1 MRLIQ
6 STLLLIFSVLI
17 SQVAF
22 SQGKALSLSPQK
34 KLTQFILNK
43 WTTDEG
49 LHANTLLDVIQTKDG
64 YIWIS
69 GYNGMSRF
77 DGISF
82 SVFNKANVDVFYT
95 NTTTALYEDAEG
107 VLWIGTEGGGLL
119 SYANTSFKVYGK
131 EDNFTHRT
139 EFLFEDRDKTIWI
152 GTRGAGV
159 CKFNRKNITV
169 FEEIPELKGSI
180 VLSIAQDASGA
191 MWFAT
196 PNKGLFKYA
205 NGSYEQFTTA
215 QGLPSDNIRALLL
228 DSRGNLWVGTNNGV
242 IRIINNK
249 ILPIEALS
257 KQYVNC
263 FYEDALQNIWI
274 GTNNEGLI
282 RHFPQSGTF
291 EVFSEEQG
299 LPHKIIKD
307 ITSDLEG
314 NLWTTTYRGG
324 LVLIKD
330 GKFTNYSQLDGLSG
344 KVVNFIYQE
353 NKDKFLIGTDAG
365 KVNIIEKGNLR
376 EFTFKNLLD
385 RVMSITKDAKGNYWF
400 TSEVGLL
407 KVSPDGK
414 ETMYNKSNGLKDN
427 SLRYC
432 MTDKEGNVWFGSRAG
447 GLAKITPDE
456 KIHYFNKANG
466 FPSDF
471 IMSIDQYKDKMII
484 GTNDE
489 GLYIMQDTVIVKRIS
504 VKEGLITNLIFN
516 VYVDNDLFWIV
527 GNGGLTLYRDGKC
540 INYTTKEGLFNDSP
554 FDVLEDKQGNF
565 WLTSAKGIFTIAKK
579 ELLDF
584 ADGKISKITCKSYG
598 KYDGMKQEDCT
609 GATPSL
615 KALDGKL
622 WFPTL
627 GGVSILDP
635 ENIPL
640 NLQKPPVEVNQ
651 FIVDQFLVD
660 NTSINLGEKVVL
672 EAGKKRFVFNY
683 TALSH
688 TAPQKVNFKFK
699 LEGFDEDW
707 IDAGSQRSVTYTSLA
722 YGDYTFRVIAA
733 NNDGIWNNEGASV
746 KFYLEPFFWETP
758 VFYGLCFFVLMLLVL
773 LIYRWRVSV
782 LNRRNEELEN
792 TVKART
798 AEIQQQKE
806 EIETQRD
813 NIEHQRKEMENAYVL
828 IKEKNEFITD
838 SIRYAKTIQQALLP
852 IEDKMKQVLRDY
864 FIIYRPKDIV
874 SGDFYWFSHFSQE
887 LLDEIHLK
895 DKTPKSFIAAVDCT
909 GHGVPG
915 AFMSMIS
922 LVLLNEIIKQK
933 LNFDLPTALEKLD
946 EGIRMALR
954 QDEKANNDGMDIC
967 ICKIE
972 PHGSQQSK
980 VSFTGAK
987 RPLFYI
993 EKGSSEVITIMGD
1006 KRSIGGLNAK
1016 QRQFTAKEVILPNN
1030 SMIYLTTDGFAD
1042 QNNEQRHKLTTIKML
1057 ENFARYK
1064 EDEAS
1069 FQKETLETLLNE
1081 HQKDCP
1087 QRDDITVIGVRL

>member
-1 MRLIQ
+1 MKLIQ
-6 STLLLIFSVLI
+6 PIFLSFFLLFYSHL
-17 SQVAF
+17 AF
-22 SQGKALSLSPQK
+22 SQDKALGLSSQK

-49 LHANTLLDVIQTKDG
+49 LHSNTLLDVVQTKDG

-69 GYNGMSRF
+69 GYNGISRF
-77 DGISF
+77 DGINF
-82 SVFNKANVDVFYT
+82 TIFNKTNVDVFYT
-95 NTTTALYEDAEG
+95 NTTTALYEDSEG

-119 SYANTSFKVYGK
+119 SYKNTEFKVYGK
-131 EDNFTHRT
+131 EENFTHRI
-139 EFLFEDRDKTIWI
+139 EYLFEDKDKTIWI

-159 CKFNRKNITV
+159 SKFNRKNITI
-169 FEEIPELKGSI
+169 FEEIPELKGTI

-196 PNKGLFKYA
+196 PNKGLFRYS
-205 NGSYEQFTTA
+205 NGQYTQYTTA
-215 QGLPSDNIRALLL
+215 QGLPSDNIRALFL
-228 DSRGNLWVGTNNGV
+228 DSRNNLWVGTNTGV
-242 IRIINNK
+242 VSINNNT
-249 ILPIEALS
+249 ITRIENLN

-263 FYEDALQNIWI
+263 FYEDALRNIWI

-282 RHFPQSGTF
+282 RYFPQYGTF
-291 EVFSEEQG
+291 EIFSEEQG
-299 LPHKIIKD
+299 LPHKIVKD
-307 ITSDLEG
+307 ITSDKEG
-314 NLWTTTYRGG
+314 NLWATTYRGG
-324 LVLIKD
+324 LVLMKD

-344 KVVNFIYQE
+344 NVVNFIYQE

-365 KVNIIEKGNLR
+365 KVNIIEKGKVS
-376 EFTFKNLLD
+376 EFIFKNRLD
-385 RVMSITKDAKGNYWF
+385 RVMSITKDVKGNYWF
-400 TSEVGLL
+400 TSEIGLL
-407 KVSPDGK
+407 KISPDGNEK
-414 ETMYNKSNGLKDN
+414 IFNKSNGLKDN
-427 SLRYC
+427 SLRFC
-432 MTDKEGNVWFGSRAG
+432 TTDNEGNVWFGSRAG
-447 GLAKITPDE
+447 GLAKITSDE
-456 KIHYFNKANG
+456 KIRYFNKSNG

-471 IMSIDQYKDKMII
+471 IMSIDQYKDKMVI

-489 GLYIMQDTVIVKRIS
+489 GLYIMQDTLIIKNITVKD
-504 VKEGLITNLIFN
+504 GLITNLVFN
-516 VYVDNDLFWIV
+516 VHIENDLFWIV
-527 GNGGLTLYRDGKC
+527 GNGGLTLYRNGKC
-540 INYTTKEGLFNDSP
+540 INYTIKEGLYNDSP
-554 FDVLEDKQGNF
+554 FDILEDKQGNF
-565 WLTSAKGIFTIAKK
+565 WFTTAKGVFTVSKK
-579 ELLDF
+579 ELIDF
-584 ADGKISKITCKSYG
+584 ADGKITKISCKSYG

-615 KALDGKL
+615 KSQDGKL

-640 NLQKPPVEVNQ
+640 NLQKPYVDVNQ

-660 NTSINLGEKVVL
+660 NNSLKLGKKIVL

-707 IDAGSQRSVTYTSLA
+707 IEAGSQRSVTYTSLA
-722 YGDYTFRVIAA
+722 YGKYTFRVIAA

-746 KFYLEPFFWETP
+746 IFYLEPFFWETP
-758 VFYGLCFFVLMLLVL
+758 VFYGLCFFVLLFSVL
-773 LIYRWRVSV
+773 LIYRWRVSI
-782 LNRRNEELEN
+782 LNRRNEELEK
-792 TVKART
+792 TVKVRT

-806 EIETQRD
+806 EIESQRD

-852 IEDKMKQVLRDY
+852 IEAKMQQVLREY
-864 FIIYRPKDIV
+864 FITYKPKDIV

-887 LLDEIHLK
+887 LLEELHLK

-946 EGIRMALR
+946 EGIRLALR
-954 QDEKANNDGMDIC
+954 QEENANNDGMDIC

-972 PHGSQQSK
+972 PIGSEQTK

-987 RPLFYI
+987 RPLYYI
-993 EKGSSEVITIMGD
+993 ENGSNEVITIMGD
-1006 KRSIGGLNAK
+1006 KRSIGGVNAK
-1016 QRQFTAKEVILPNN
+1016 QRQFTSKEIMLPHK
-1030 SMIYLTTDGFAD
+1030 SMIFLTTDGFAD
-1042 QNNEQRHKLTTIKML
+1042 QSNEQRQKLTTIKML
-1057 ENFARYK
+1057 ENFISYK
-1064 EDEAS
+1064 DENVTQ
-1069 FQKETLETLLNE
+1069 QKEALENLLNQ
-1081 HQKDCP
+1081 HQNGSP